1 MTTVPET
8 FRDVLE
14 KVAFAHLA
22 TLMPGGSPQVN
33 PVWFEFDGRV
43 VRVNSARGRQKDRN
57 MRRDPRVALSV
68 QDPGNPYHF
77 VQIRGRVTHIEEAGA
92 DEHIDRLA
100 KRYLGV
106 DRYPHRQPG
115 EVRVIYTIEPEH
127 VSGI

>member
-14 KVAFAHLA
+14 TVAFAQFA
-22 TLMPGGSPQVN
+22 TLMPDGSPQVN

-57 MRRDPRVALSV
+57 MRRDPRVGLSV

-115 EVRVIYTIEPEH
+115 EVRVIYTIEPER
-127 VSGI
+127 VSGM

>member
-8 FRDVLE
+8 FREILE

-22 TLMPGGSPQVN
+22 TLMPDGSPQVN

-57 MRRDPRVALSV
+57 MRRDPRIALSV

-106 DRYPHRQPG
+106 DGYPHRQPG
-115 EVRVIYTIEPEH
+115 EVRVIYTVEPEH

>member
-1 MTTVPET
+1 
-8 FRDVLE
+8 
-14 KVAFAHLA
+14 
-22 TLMPGGSPQVN
+22 VN

-68 QDPGNPYHF
+68 QDPANPYHF
-77 VQIRGRVTHIEEAGA
+77 VQVRGRVTHIEEKGA